1 MKKITEYLAGK
12 SIRQRIL
19 LAVGG
24 ALLIIFLFFVV
35 KGNVGSFAPAPDES
49 TAEAAEAESAEEVPA
64 PTLHVGIIDIIPLAA
79 VSAGYGIH
87 KIREKKRERRK

>member
-35 KGNVGSFAPAPDES
+35 KGNVGSFAPAPVES
-49 TAEAAEAESAEEVPA
+49 TTETAESAEEVPA

-87 KIREKKRERRK
+87 KLREKKRERRK

>member
-49 TAEAAEAESAEEVPA
+49 TAEAAESAEEVPA
-64 PTLHVGIIDIIPLAA
+64 PTLHVGIIDVIPLAA

-87 KIREKKRERRK
+87 KLREKKRERRK